1 MYRPFEDTFK
11 KQLLPFPGCEY
22 ERAVSERLPIEPRE
36 VLTQRAV
43 QRGGDNTGM
52 EPPCKLA
59 SEKDVAV
66 IAVNV
71 KDRGAGKVKAAYSAA
86 SESIKKQVA

>member
-1 MYRPFEDTFK
+1 
-11 KQLLPFPGCEY
+11 
-22 ERAVSERLPIEPRE
+22 
-36 VLTQRAV
+36 
-43 QRGGDNTGM
+43 M